1 MEFVSLDQVFGCA
14 HAGRTRARNANE
26 LVQHTAP
33 HNQQDSA
40 AVVVVVVARADQQ
53 RARMTIK

>member
-40 AVVVVVVARADQQ
+40 VVLVVVARADQQ
-53 RARMTIK
+53 LARMTIK